1 MLEIFQRG
9 MNLHTGRSCLRVVNK
24 TSEGVVNK
32 EHSYD
37 SVWGMATKFAE
48 GIVVSVLHADSYLN
62 VGR

>member
-24 TSEGVVNK
+24 TTEGVVNK

-37 SVWGMATKFAE
+37 SVWGMATKFAD
-48 GIVVSVLHADSYLN
+48 GIVVSVWR
-62 VGR
+62 G